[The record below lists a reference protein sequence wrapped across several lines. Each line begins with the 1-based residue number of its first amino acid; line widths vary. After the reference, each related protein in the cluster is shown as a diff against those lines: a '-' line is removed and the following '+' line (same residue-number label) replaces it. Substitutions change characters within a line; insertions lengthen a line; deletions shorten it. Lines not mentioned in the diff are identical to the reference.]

1 MAKKATKAEL
11 IQEWTETDKGWVPI
25 LSSQYTQEDP
35 LHAYLSKN
43 RGLVYRPVPSGL
55 LEPWAD
61 VSLPLQAGQNVRFV
75 QAGGHVVAQRVEIRS
90 NAQFRGPREPLEEES
105 TLTLL
110 WESGGAF
117 PCPFPIEVDGRC
129 TYSELLPQRDGGLLA
144 YLHGV
149 HYGAFNSMI
158 RDLVRYS
165 PSGEVMWTRDL
176 CFSTPT
182 FCPNGVW
189 LEQLTRTRGQEV
201 RECVWM
207 DLEGEERARVSR
219 ADSFRKSLTCRAD
232 SDELWI
238 LLENKTA
245 GPGLLRLE
253 GSGEE
258 TRGPLSG
265 GGNWLHLLEDAVLC
279 LGSDLTL
286 LARDTLQARASLPG
300 KSNCH
305 FLEQDGRG
313 RLWLESRGTVECCD
327 GDLHEV
333 SRHRLKGSVVGSHLD
348 GEENLCVVTYQAK
361 EELVRVYRLS

>member
-11 IQEWTETDKGWVPI
+11 IQEWCETDKGWVPI
-25 LSSQYTQEDP
+25 VPHHQEDH
-35 LHAYLSKN
+35 LHAYRSKN
-43 RGLVYRPVPSGL
+43 SGLLYRPAPSGC

-61 VSLPLQAGQNVRFV
+61 GSLPLQAGAHVQFV
-75 QAGGHVVAQRVEIRS
+75 QARGHVLAYKVDIRS
-90 NAQFRGPREPLEEES
+90 NAKLRGPRDPLEEES

-110 WESGGAF
+110 WDSEGQL
-117 PCPFPIEVDGRC
+117 PCPLPIEVDGRC
-129 TYSELLPQRDGGLLA
+129 VYGELLPQWDGGLLV
-144 YLHGV
+144 YLYGV
-149 HYGAFNSMI
+149 RYGAFNSMI
-158 RDLVRYS
+158 RDLIRYS
-165 PSGEVMWTRDL
+165 PSGEVLWKKDL
-176 CFSTPT
+176 RFATPV

-189 LEQLTRTRGQEV
+189 LEQLTRTGGQEV
-201 RECVWM
+201 RECVWL
-207 DLEGEERARVSR
+207 DQEGEERARVSC

-253 GSGEE
+253 RSGEE